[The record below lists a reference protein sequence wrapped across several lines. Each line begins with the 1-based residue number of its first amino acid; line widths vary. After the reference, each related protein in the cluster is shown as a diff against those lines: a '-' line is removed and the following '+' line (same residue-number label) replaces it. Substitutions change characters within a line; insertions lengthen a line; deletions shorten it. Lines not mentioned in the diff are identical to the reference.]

1 MKPRIRALA
10 LAAVMVAAAALYT
23 VRLNQVPSFLSSD
36 ETAFALQ
43 AHAIAT
49 TAHDENGRLLPLY
62 FQMMQNVW
70 FHPALVYV
78 MAPVLTVARPTPWAV
93 RLPVAIVALCNLLLV
108 FVVARRLG
116 ASDAAAIGASVLL
129 GLTPAHLLHG
139 RFACDYLLPVPCA
152 LVWFILFIDS
162 SKSDSSWR
170 LFAAGAALGLGLCT
184 YIASLVMMPVFLLLT
199 YVTLFLTGARR
210 LRPYAAVTGGFIL
223 PLLPLVSYVV
233 AMPEV
238 YVGFTQRY
246 GGANL
251 DVVNHPRTL
260 FDPGIM
266 AQRWA
271 TYRSFFD
278 WSFLFDRAETHV
290 MSSTYTTGVFLKV
303 MKVLIPLGVYH
314 ILRNRRTAFTLLL
327 LAAFLS
333 APLAASLIPEAHA
346 IDRAL
351 LLLPMGALI
360 GAFGVDWL
368 LVPRIWFVTGAGR
381 AVCAGLFVWMAVQ
394 FEGFYRDYQ
403 TEYPLRASSWFDGNH
418 PGAFEPIVGQHARD
432 DRRLIYLSTALPRI
446 KEHWKLYLLGHGR
459 KDLLGRTVFFG
470 QDLGLAGVAPGSVL
484 LTGTDD
490 PVERSFKKMD
500 AVRVVAHITEP
511 DGAPAF
517 TIFERT
523 RATSFYRFDGMY
535 SAQVGFTCTP
545 GRGHAV
551 CASLPTTVS
560 CPSGET
566 ITVAN
571 NLVFDTCGYLNQ
583 TAITDEGLFVG
594 TSWIQGIPITGTFA
608 TAEAFRL
615 SGSGAPGGN
624 QYQLTFLVTKRQ

>member
-1 MKPRIRALA
+1 MPPRVRAFVLLA
-10 LAAVMVAAAALYT
+10 VVMAMAALYT

-49 TAHDENGRLLPLY
+49 TAHDQNGRLLPLY

-70 FHPALVYV
+70 FHPALVYL
-78 MAPVLTVARPTPWAV
+78 MAPVLAVVRPMPWAV
-93 RLPVAIVALCNLLLV
+93 RLPVAIVALCNILLV

-139 RFACDYLLPVPCA
+139 RFACDYLLPAPCV
-152 LVWFILFIDS
+152 LVWFILLIDAHES
-162 SKSDSSWR
+162 HSTWR
-170 LFAAGAALGLGLCT
+170 LFAAGAVLGLGLST
-184 YIASLVMMPVFLLLT
+184 YIASVVMMPVFLLLT
-199 YVTLFLTGARR
+199 YLTLFLTGVRR
-210 LRPYAAVTGGFIL
+210 VGPYAAVTAGFIL
-223 PLLPLVSYVV
+223 LLLPLVIYLL

-238 YVGFTQRY
+238 YAGFTQRY

-260 FDPGIM
+260 FDTGIM
-266 AQRWA
+266 VQRWV

-303 MKVLIPLGVYH
+303 MKVLIPLGIYH
-314 ILRNRRTAFTLLL
+314 ILRNRRTPFTLLL
-327 LAAFLS
+327 LAAFFS

-368 LVPRIWFVTGAGR
+368 LVPRIWFVTWAGR

-418 PGAFEPIVGQHARD
+418 PGAFEPIVRQHPRD
-432 DRRLIYLSTALPRI
+432 DRRLIYLSTGLPRI
-446 KEHWKLYLLGHGR
+446 KEHWQLYLLGHGR
-459 KDLLGRTVFFG
+459 KDLLGRTVFFN

-490 PVERSFKKMD
+490 PVERSFLKMD

-511 DGAPAF
+511 DGARAF

-523 RATSFYRFDGMY
+523 RANSFYRFDGTY
-535 SAQVGFTCTP
+535 SAQVSLACTP
-545 GRGHAV
+545 GGAQDV
-551 CASLPTTVS
+551 CATLPTTAA
-560 CPSGET
+560 CPSMET
-566 ITVAN
+566 VTVAN

-583 TAITDEGLFVG
+583 TAITDEGLYAG
-594 TSWIQGIPITGTFA
+594 RSTSQGIPLTGTFA
-608 TAEAFRL
+608 TTGTFRL
-615 SGSGAPGGN
+615 SGSGASEGN
-624 QYQLTFLVTKRQ
+624 QYRLTFLVTKRQ